1 MTMHSTSDAWREN
14 GGIIRFSVT
23 SNGRT
28 GEEWITYFES
38 KGIKLTWWVKDVL
51 RSKDFQPTL
60 GITTDIAVLM
70 GEFFTDDARI
80 TSFIRAEADKRRLT
94 KPNAEIACLICDL
107 FTNQE
112 IEAMDLNWI
121 VTMHDPINDSD
132 RNPCLLSR
140 SSGCD
145 GPHLTALCGG
155 PDRGWGR
162 DLGFAFAV
170 S

>member
-1 MTMHSTSDAWREN
+1 MHSASDTWREKD
-14 GGIIRFSVT
+14 GVITLSVT

-38 KGIKLTWWVKDVL
+38 MDIQINTWVKDVL
-51 RSKDFQPTL
+51 RSSAFQPTS
-60 GITTDIAVLM
+60 GITMNIAILK
-70 GEFFTDDARI
+70 GELFTDENRV

-145 GPHLTALCGG
+145 GPYLTALCGG